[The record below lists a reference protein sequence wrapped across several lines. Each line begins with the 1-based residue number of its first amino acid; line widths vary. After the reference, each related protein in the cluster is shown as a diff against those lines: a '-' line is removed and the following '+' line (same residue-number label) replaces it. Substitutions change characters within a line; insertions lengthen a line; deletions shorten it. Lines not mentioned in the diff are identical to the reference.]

1 VGDYSVADDLR
12 YTKEHEWVRVEGG
25 LAVVGISDF
34 AAKQLGDVTYVELPP
49 LGKRVTQMG
58 EMCVVE
64 SVKAAAD
71 VYAPL
76 AGAVAEVNSAL
87 EDAPQ
92 LINSEPYGAGWLVK
106 LKDFAQ
112 AEVDELMDAGQY
124 RSFIAEA

>member
-1 VGDYSVADDLR
+1 VGDYSVAEGLR
-12 YTKEHEWVRVEGG
+12 YTKEHEWVRAEGG
-25 LAVVGISDF
+25 LAVVGITDF

-49 LGKRVTQMG
+49 PGKLVVQMG

-76 AGAVAEVNSAL
+76 AGTVAEVNTAL
-87 EDAPQ
+87 EDSPQ
-92 LINSEPYGAGWLVK
+92 FINSDPYGAGWLVK
-106 LKDFAQ
+106 LAGFAQ
-112 AEVDELMDAGQY
+112 GEFDDLMDAGQY

>member
-1 VGDYSVADDLR
+1 VAEGLK
-12 YTKEHEWVRVEGG
+12 YTKEHEWLRVEGG
-25 LAVVGISDF
+25 LAVVGITDF

-76 AGAVAEVNSAL
+76 AGTVAEVNAAL
-87 EDAPQ
+87 EDSPQ
-92 LINSEPYGAGWLVK
+92 LINSDPFGAGWLVK
-106 LKDFAQ
+106 LADFDQ
-112 AEVDELMDAGQY
+112 AGLDELMDAAQY